1 MPLRYTKTKFAKLTS
16 YASSKAK
23 PTPTSDRDGLG
34 DTVFSTTTPT
44 QDLTHPANPTDPTA
58 TSSSTPKNP
67 SNPPDHANT
76 GPNNTNTTNQT
87 NATRSRL
94 GSSSTISGETALS
107 VMITTTSITRELAD
121 LCQFPPVRAAA
132 GMVLMILKTVQVGY
146 GFLSFFYVCICVFI
160 VLVFAF
166 SLVGV
171 VGDVLAFV
179 DDFDLAW
186 FG

>member
-23 PTPTSDRDGLG
+23 PTPTQTRGDHDGPG

-44 QDLTHPANPTDPTA
+44 QALTHPANSTDPTSP
-58 TSSSTPKNP
+58 SSSTPKTS
-67 SNPPDHANT
+67 SNTSDHANT
-76 GPNNTNTTNQT
+76 APNNTNTTNQT

-132 GMVLMILKTVQVGY
+132 GMVLMILKTVQVGD
-146 GFLSFFYVCICVFI
+146 GFSCFVLFLC
-160 VLVFAF
+160 LVFWCLRS
-166 SLVGV
+166 SLSVWLGGCVGV
-171 VGDVLAFV
+171 RR
-179 DDFDLAW
+179 
-186 FG
+186 